1 MPYAYVH
8 SVTESRVR
16 IILAGPDRVLCT
28 VLGYSALNLYLGQ
41 CVRASIGPECEE
53 DSEEEANCADQKR
66 DPTELLPCKYVHGT
80 LELFLQPGVRSCHA
94 PA

>member
-8 SVTESRVR
+8 SVTESRAR

-28 VLGYSALNLYLGQ
+28 VLEYSVLYLGQ

-53 DSEEEANCADQKR
+53 EEANCADQKR
-66 DPTELLPCKYVHGT
+66 DPAELLPCKYVHGT
-80 LELFLQPGVRSCHA
+80 LEPFLQPGVRSCHA